1 MVSSCLILV
10 KMLLGRYSADVI
22 KLSNQLTRLASIMWT
37 DLIQRVYDLKGK
49 TWGFPEKKEFC
60 PKTGTQNPVQVS
72 RLWACLVSQILD
84 SRLQH
89 QLFTNFPVTLPWFY
103 FSREPCLMH
112 NWNHPMKSL
121 SHEIIPWKLHNHSL
135 ISTSLLSCLWST
147 TRLSG
152 WDEGNSTAYYFQL
165 HIMGPKAEISVLS
178 YHRFLEM
185 NFLPSEVLL
194 AKLQAQWNLHSR
206 KGH

>member
-1 MVSSCLILV
+1 MTLRAKPEASQRKRNFAPRLEHRILSKFPDCGPVLSHRFWTQDCNINSSLIF
-10 KMLLGRYSADVI
+10 
-22 KLSNQLTRLASIMWT
+22 Q
-37 DLIQRVYDLKGK
+37 
-49 TWGFPEKKEFC
+49 
-60 PKTGTQNPVQVS
+60 
-72 RLWACLVSQILD
+72 
-84 SRLQH
+84 
-89 QLFTNFPVTLPWFY
+89 PVTLPWFY

-165 HIMGPKAEISVLS
+165 HSMGPKAEISVLS

-185 NFLPSEVLL
+185 NFLPSEVLP

>member
-1 MVSSCLILV
+1 MTLRAKPEASQRKRNFAPRLEHRILS
-10 KMLLGRYSADVI
+10 K
-22 KLSNQLTRLASIMWT
+22 
-37 DLIQRVYDLKGK
+37 
-49 TWGFPEKKEFC
+49 F
-60 PKTGTQNPVQVS
+60 
-72 RLWACLVSQILD
+72 LD

-165 HIMGPKAEISVLS
+165 HSMGPKAEISVLS

-185 NFLPSEVLL
+185 NFLPSEVLP